1 VLAACQCIAQVG
13 TASRACRLNQAEE
26 AAIATGTVKF
36 FSTYRGYGFIQ
47 PSDSSPDVY
56 VHISVVQCA
65 GRSHLVGGQ
74 KVSFD
79 VVTKAGKSAARNLKV
94 NLSHLL
100 RIRALFRRIRD
111 IGRYPRPRAARR
123 GGRNRGG
130 RAARLSRRSLR
141 ANFNGFLLPS
151 SSVSHF
157 KETSTALHQLIVS
170 PGPSGRVPIR
180 IERP

>member
-1 VLAACQCIAQVG
+1 MG
-13 TASRACRLNQAEE
+13 TPRASAGQQAEE
-26 AAIATGTVKF
+26 ATIATGTVKF

-47 PSDSSPDVY
+47 PSDSSPDVF

-79 VVTKAGKSAARNLKV
+79 VVTNAGESPAGNLKV

-111 IGRYPRPRAARR
+111 IGRHPRPRAARR
-123 GGRNRGG
+123 GGGDRCV

-141 ANFNGFLLPS
+141 ADSNGFLLPREFGRSFQAHLGSAS
-151 SSVSHF
+151 SAHRESWRLW
-157 KETSTALHQLIVS
+157 A
-170 PGPSGRVPIR
+170 
-180 IERP
+180 